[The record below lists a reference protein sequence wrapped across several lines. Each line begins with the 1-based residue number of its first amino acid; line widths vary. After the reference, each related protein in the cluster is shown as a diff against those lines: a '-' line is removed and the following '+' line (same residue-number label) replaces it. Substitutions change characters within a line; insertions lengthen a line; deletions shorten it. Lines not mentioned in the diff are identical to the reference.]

1 MRWPSAVELGGRCVR
16 SSSVPP
22 SACSSCWMRR
32 EMADWV
38 RNRRDAALVSDL
50 QSMTHAKALRLLII
64 MPNAHANYQNYA
76 VEASHCRA
84 QVRIVRTHEGAVMPL
99 VRIDISKT
107 ASCERVRDVG
117 DAVYNAMIAVANV
130 PNYDKFQV
138 VTRHEPDEII
148 YPEEGY
154 LGIDYTP
161 DLIIIQVTWVG
172 GRSTEVTKK
181 FYQHIADEI
190 HAKQGVR
197 KQDIWI
203 SLVDSGR
210 EDWSFGNGEM
220 QYAPK

>member
-1 MRWPSAVELGGRCVR
+1 MLTISIMRFTHSVVERKFE
-16 SSSVPP
+16 SSKASTN
-22 SACSSCWMRR
+22 
-32 EMADWV
+32 E
-38 RNRRDAALVSDL
+38 DA
-50 QSMTHAKALRLLII
+50 I
-64 MPNAHANYQNYA
+64 
-76 VEASHCRA
+76 
-84 QVRIVRTHEGAVMPL
+84 MPL

-107 ASCERVRDVG
+107 ASRERVRDVG
-117 DAVYNAMIAVANV
+117 NAVYNAMITVASV

-172 GRSTEVTKK
+172 GRSTEVKKK

-203 SLVDSGR
+203 SLVDSGP

>member
-1 MRWPSAVELGGRCVR
+1 MLTINIMRLKHHSVEPKFE
-16 SSSVPP
+16 SSEP
-22 SACSSCWMRR
+22 
-32 EMADWV
+32 
-38 RNRRDAALVSDL
+38 
-50 QSMTHAKALRLLII
+50 T
-64 MPNAHANYQNYA
+64 
-76 VEASHCRA
+76 
-84 QVRIVRTHEGAVMPL
+84 EGDVMPL

-107 ASCERVRDVG
+107 ASRERVRDVG

-172 GRSTEVTKK
+172 GRSTEVKK
-181 FYQHIADEI
+181 RFYQHIADEI

-197 KQDIWI
+197 KQDILI

>member
-1 MRWPSAVELGGRCVR
+1 MLTINIMRLKHLSVEPTFE
-16 SSSVPP
+16 SSEP
-22 SACSSCWMRR
+22 
-32 EMADWV
+32 
-38 RNRRDAALVSDL
+38 
-50 QSMTHAKALRLLII
+50 K
-64 MPNAHANYQNYA
+64 
-76 VEASHCRA
+76 
-84 QVRIVRTHEGAVMPL
+84 EGAVMPL

-107 ASCERVRDVG
+107 ASRERVRDVG

-161 DLIIIQVTWVG
+161 DLIIIQVTRVG
-172 GRSTEVTKK
+172 GRSTDVKKK

-190 HAKQGVR
+190 HARQGVR